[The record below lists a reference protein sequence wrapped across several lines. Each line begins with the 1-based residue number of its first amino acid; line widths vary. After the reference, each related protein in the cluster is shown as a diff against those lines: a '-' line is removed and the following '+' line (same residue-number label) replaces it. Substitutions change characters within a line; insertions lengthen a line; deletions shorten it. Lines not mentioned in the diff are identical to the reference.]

1 MKAKEIYINRDD
13 MERLR
18 ALIEVYDGNCT
29 DLLEEELDRARIVY
43 PKDIPGDVITMN
55 SVIRMKDIDTGEE
68 HILTLVFPG
77 NKAETDT
84 VSVLAPAGT
93 AILGY
98 REKDIVEWKVPS
110 GKKRVRILEIMH
122 QPERVGKYDA

>member
-1 MKAKEIYINRDD
+1 MKAKEIYITRHD

-18 ALIEVYDGNCT
+18 ALIEVYDGNST